1 MEITKWIEDN
11 KYKIWR
17 YWQRRIPGDWTPYEL
32 ENKFM
37 DETTFVNDTCQ
48 MGFIVDYIPEPI
60 KMLGFANAPE
70 YFTSID
76 YVLIDRLEL
85 SFYIQDQLD
94 EKGMKLFLEEVK
106 HYKDEISTPEIRE
119 ENAQNLIYE
128 LI

>member
-1 MEITKWIEDN
+1 
-11 KYKIWR
+11 
-17 YWQRRIPGDWTPYEL
+17 
-32 ENKFM
+32 
-37 DETTFVNDTCQ
+37 
-48 MGFIVDYIPEPI
+48 
-60 KMLGFANAPE
+60 MLGFANAPE

-119 ENAQNLIYE
+119 ENAQNFIYE

>member
-48 MGFIVDYIPEPI
+48 MGFIVDYIPEPV
-60 KMLGFANAPE
+60 KCLALLMRQ
-70 YFTSID
+70 SISQA
-76 YVLIDRLEL
+76 LIM
-85 SFYIQDQLD
+85 F
-94 EKGMKLFLEEVK
+94 
-106 HYKDEISTPEIRE
+106 
-119 ENAQNLIYE
+119 
-128 LI
+128 